1 MKLVSV
7 TFSGSPSIFA
17 IMYRPVLAL
26 AGFVAVALAASG
38 PNPFNVPEGFS
49 LTAGKPTT
57 LKWDPTTPGTVTLR
71 LREGASNDLN
81 EGSVIQ
87 GKN

>member
-1 MKLVSV
+1 
-7 TFSGSPSIFA
+7 
-17 IMYRPVLAL
+17 MYRPILAL
-26 AGFVAVALAASG
+26 LAGCVAVALAASN

-57 LKWDPTTPGTVTLR
+57 LRWNPTTPGTVTLR
-71 LREGASNDLN
+71 LRQGASNNLD

-87 GKN
+87 GKT